1 MDLEIWVFNDDR
13 CEDVE
18 MSDGWGAEHNEGV
31 LSDLEEIALHQQAVW
46 TCWVWTEWDELKW
59 NQWIC
64 TDDIL
69 IHRNLHGHIGYQ
81 SLEAIFNVL
90 PVAACLIALALPCL
104 PNISAKNAR
113 KLKRLKV
120 WKPAVDISSHLAS
133 HIKTIDRRSSF
144 TIITVHTNH
153 PLSPLSLSIYL
164 PLSPISQGFC
174 CFRTISFQRWK
185 VSGCRQWELKI
196 VEVVGKLS
204 QVKDWVLS
212 LKQLYSGVDPI
223 WPSNLSLQVELVH
236 ALRFEQAEGAGVL
249 EPGVTPRTQDLL
261 GISVNLLHWM
271 QLWIQH

>member
-1 MDLEIWVFNDDR
+1 MISQWLKILRKIMDLEIWVFNDDR

-81 SLEAIFNVL
+81 SLKAIFNVV

-133 HIKTIDRRSSF
+133 HIFTEGPRLLSSPS
-144 TIITVHTNH
+144 TPISSLVTVITVH
-153 PLSPLSLSIYL
+153 LLASLPYQPRIL
-164 PLSPISQGFC
+164 L
-174 CFRTISFQRWK
+174 
-185 VSGCRQWELKI
+185 
-196 VEVVGKLS
+196 
-204 QVKDWVLS
+204 
-212 LKQLYSGVDPI
+212 
-223 WPSNLSLQVELVH
+223 LQNNIIPKM
-236 ALRFEQAEGAGVL
+236 EG
-249 EPGVTPRTQDLL
+249 
-261 GISVNLLHWM
+261 IWM
-271 QLWIQH
+271 QTVRVEDSWSGWQVVTSQRLGSFLETTLLRSWPNLTFQSFASSRASACA

>member
-1 MDLEIWVFNDDR
+1 MITQWLKIIRKIMDLEIWVFNDDR

-69 IHRNLHGHIGYQ
+69 IPWKLHGHIGYQ
-81 SLEAIFNVL
+81 SLEAIFNVV

-113 KLKRLKV
+113 RLKRLKV

-144 TIITVHTNH
+144 TIITVHTNIILCH
-153 PLSPLSLSIYL
+153 RCHCPSTCLSPLSAKDSAASEQYHSKDGRYL
-164 PLSPISQGFC
+164 DADSESW
-174 CFRTISFQRWK
+174 R
-185 VSGCRQWELKI
+185 
-196 VEVVGKLS
+196 
-204 QVKDWVLS
+204 
-212 LKQLYSGVDPI
+212 
-223 WPSNLSLQVELVH
+223 
-236 ALRFEQAEGAGVL
+236 
-249 EPGVTPRTQDLL
+249 
-261 GISVNLLHWM
+261 
-271 QLWIQH
+271 